1 MIRGGFPGA
10 EDRPALRAVMRRP
23 SESHGVAC
31 RANAILLLDDGWS
44 CARVA
49 AALSTRL
56 SERLMRDRGEVAA
69 CIAAT
74 RAVIYGRSGC
84 LKLPHRPASNTSARK
99 ACRLG
104 PMRLRQAAFIA
115 THDPLRGGLAADEAV
130 CFADAVYP
138 ECQSRPAHGWPRKD
152 DKGSLEADLGA
163 PAPQPPRR
171 AQPGKLTLPR
181 SRPNGSTPLPPS
193 RCLRNWRPAIP
204 ATSGSMSSR
213 ATPATITP
221 AWSGTGR
228 SERMPHQVRLLPAH
242 APHPGAIKRLW
253 GVMRRDNDAQH
264 VPCELRALRRGHLRF
279 LPPTIATRVDDMAR
293 HRHR

>member
-84 LKLPHRPASNTSARK
+84 LKLPHRPGFEYKRPKSLPAR
-99 ACRLG
+99 
-104 PMRLRQAAFIA
+104 
-115 THDPLRGGLAADEAV
+115 ADEAQ
-130 CFADAVYP
+130 A
-138 ECQSRPAHGWPRKD
+138 
-152 DKGSLEADLGA
+152 
-163 PAPQPPRR
+163 
-171 AQPGKLTLPR
+171 
-181 SRPNGSTPLPPS
+181 
-193 RCLRNWRPAIP
+193 
-204 ATSGSMSSR
+204 
-213 ATPATITP
+213 
-221 AWSGTGR
+221 GR
-228 SERMPHQVRLLPAH
+228 LY
-242 APHPGAIKRLW
+242 
-253 GVMRRDNDAQH
+253 RD
-264 VPCELRALRRGHLRF
+264 P
-279 LPPTIATRVDDMAR
+279 
-293 HRHR
+293 